1 MSLAYYDDLYIFDLI
16 TSRCTNTFRIK
27 TENLYI
33 LTIHANKWKEKSLL
47 NSSVH
52 LIVAKPQVFIK
63 LDINVYDV
71 CMKRPEDN
79 FSYS

>member
-1 MSLAYYDDLYIFDLI
+1 MG
-16 TSRCTNTFRIK
+16 SRKYTVSGQSVAEIEAK
-27 TENLYI
+27 
-33 LTIHANKWKEKSLL
+33 HGKQKSLL
-47 NSSVH
+47 KSFVH
-52 LIVAKPQVFIK
+52 LIVANPQLFIK